1 MHELSLVMNILSIAE
16 QYARREGAHAIQTVA
31 LRVGA
36 LSGVEP
42 EALEFA
48 FSVAKQDTLAKDARL
63 AVEYL
68 RPSALCQN
76 CNLEFAVVDRF
87 GIAICPV
94 CGKQSTNFVHGNELE
109 VRYLEVV

>member
-1 MHELSLVMNILSIAE
+1 MHEFSLVINILELAE
-16 QYARREGAHAIQTVA
+16 DYARREQASAIQTVA

-48 FSVAKQDTLAKDARL
+48 FSVAKQDTLASHARL
-63 AVEYL
+63 EVEYVQ
-68 RPSALCQN
+68 PSALCQN
-76 CNLEFAVVDRF
+76 CDLEFLVENRF
-87 GIAICPV
+87 GVAFCPT
-94 CGKQSTNFVHGNELE
+94 CHAQSTNFVHGNELE